1 MVLPKE
7 MEIAVFSGEVGN
19 LKFCKDGA
27 MPGKS

>member
-7 MEIAVFSGEVGN
+7 MGIAVFSGEVGS

-27 MPGKS
+27 MPDKS